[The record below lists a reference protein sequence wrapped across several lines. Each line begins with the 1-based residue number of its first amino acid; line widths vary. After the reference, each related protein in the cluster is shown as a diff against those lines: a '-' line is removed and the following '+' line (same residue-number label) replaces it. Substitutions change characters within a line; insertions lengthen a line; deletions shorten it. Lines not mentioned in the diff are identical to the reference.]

1 MEIMWKQ
8 LIKLNRENKWSL
20 QLQIREQLV
29 TAILNNIIRP
39 GQSLPSSRELSK
51 ELSVARNTVV
61 LAYDELESD
70 GYIKAVNRK
79 GYYVEEDIHLGS
91 VRNKKLKP
99 QASITPEWCK
109 ELLVK
114 HPSKIKTIAKCSSW
128 TEKEFPFVYGQLDPD
143 LVPIND
149 WREAVKQSSSVGEIK
164 KWNVD
169 HIDQDDQILINE
181 LQGKVL
187 PRRGI
192 WAEGDEILVTAGSQ
206 NAMYL
211 LVSLLVSNKTTVGI
225 ENPCYIDF
233 KNMLS
238 LKTSNILPVDVD
250 NEGIMVDQISDDC
263 DLVYTT
269 PSHQYPTCVTMSL
282 KRRKELL
289 KAAEEKNFVI
299 IEDDYEAEI
308 NFTSESSPSLKS
320 IDKSGRVI
328 YMGSFSK
335 SFAPGLR
342 LGYIVGPSEFIKEV
356 RALRRLMQRHLPAN
370 NQLAAGLFI
379 SLGHYHSMLHKLHT
393 VYKERWQEMTQAI
406 KKHADVLS
414 FSSSEGG
421 SSFWIT
427 IPDNVNAKVLSERLL
442 EKGVV
447 IEAGDLFFF
456 QDDAPQNHIRLA
468 YSAIKT
474 SKISE
479 GIELVV
485 EEIKYL
491 HSRK

>member
-8 LIKLNRENKWSL
+8 LIKLDRDTKWSL

-51 ELSVARNTVV
+51 VLSVARNTVV

-70 GYIKAVNRK
+70 GYIKAVSRK
-79 GYYVEEDIHLGS
+79 GYFVEEDVHLGA
-91 VRNKKLKP
+91 VRNKKLK
-99 QASITPEWCK
+99 AREKTTPDWCK
-109 ELLVK
+109 DLLVK
-114 HPSKIKTIAKCSSW
+114 QPSEIKSIAKCGNW
-128 TEKEFPFVYGQLDPD
+128 KEQEFPFVYGQLDPD
-143 LVPIND
+143 LIPIND

-164 KWNVD
+164 KWNAD
-169 HIDQDDQILINE
+169 HVDQDDQILIN
-181 LQGKVL
+181 QVQSKVL

-192 WAEGDEILVTAGSQ
+192 WAERDEILITAGSQ
-206 NAMYL
+206 NGMYL
-211 LVSLLVSNKTTVGI
+211 LTSLLVDEKTSVGI
-225 ENPCYIDF
+225 ENPCYLDF
-233 KNMLS
+233 KSMLY
-238 LKTSNILPVDVD
+238 LKTYKIVPIGVD

-263 DLVYTT
+263 QLVYTT
-269 PSHQYPTCVTMSL
+269 PSHQYPTGVTMSL

-308 NFTSESSPSLKS
+308 NFTAESTPSLKS
-320 IDKSGRVI
+320 IDKSDRVI
-328 YMGSFSK
+328 YVGSFSK

-342 LGYIVGPSEFIKEV
+342 MGYIVGPSEFIKEV

-370 NQLAAGLFI
+370 NQLAVGLFI

-393 VYKERWQEMTQAI
+393 VYKERWQEMSEAI
-406 KKHADVLS
+406 KKYPDVLS
-414 FSSSEGG
+414 FNSSEGG
-421 SSFWIT
+421 SSFWVT
-427 IPDNVNAKVLSERLL
+427 VPEKVNTRDLCKRLL

-447 IEAGDLFFF
+447 IEPGDIFFF
-456 QDDAPQNHIRLA
+456 EDDAPHHHMRLA

-474 SKISE
+474 NKISR
-479 GIELVV
+479 GIELVA
-485 EEIKYL
+485 EEVRSFK
-491 HSRK
+491 R